1 MLGAFL
7 FLLALTF
14 KPVIENDGIGY
25 FSYLHSVV
33 VDHDLDFSNEY
44 QAVKAE
50 RVSYYPTLI
59 ETRTAT
65 GRLADFFPV
74 GPAILAAPAYL
85 VALAVRPG
93 AEPQYGP
100 PFSVALTLVSLLF
113 GLLAL
118 VLSYR
123 LAAAVAGPR
132 AAVVGVAGAAAATP
146 FTYYLVYEPSYSHSF
161 SACAVAAF
169 LYLWW
174 RARDR
179 RTWQGWA
186 LLGLLGGLLGLI
198 RFQDGP
204 LLLVGLLDRPRRRW
218 HLLVFFGAAALAFAP
233 QLPVDQVLF
242 GSWLPARPPGQDLQ
256 LFPGHYLQLLVSS
269 QHGLFSWTPIAL
281 LAVGGFW
288 FVPDRRLQ
296 LAFIY
301 AFGVELLI
309 GGAAP
314 DWYGG
319 FSFGMRRFLGL
330 TPFFAIGLAALA
342 QRVPARAAWAA
353 LTAFVAWNL
362 VLMANFTYVINS
374 AGDPGYGGLLD
385 GQLRALRF
393 LPHLVTQGTA
403 GRALIWWPV
412 LKLSFDPLLGLLLLL
427 GEAACLAIA
436 AAALR
441 LLRPLPAAS

>member
-1 MLGAFL
+1 M
-7 FLLALTF
+7 
-14 KPVIENDGIGY
+14 
-25 FSYLHSVV
+25 
-33 VDHDLDFSNEY
+33 
-44 QAVKAE
+44 
-50 RVSYYPTLI
+50 
-59 ETRTAT
+59 
-65 GRLADFFPV
+65 
-74 GPAILAAPAYL
+74 
-85 VALAVRPG
+85 
-93 AEPQYGP
+93 
-100 PFSVALTLVSLLF
+100 
-113 GLLAL
+113 
-118 VLSYR
+118 LSYR

-342 QRVPARAAWAA
+342 QRVPARAAWTA

>member
-1 MLGAFL
+1 VLLGAFL
-7 FLLALTF
+7 LLLGLTF

-33 VDHDLDFSNEY
+33 VDHDLDFTDEY
-44 QAVKAE
+44 QAVKNE

-85 VALAVRPG
+85 VAVAARPSG
-93 AEPQYGP
+93 EPQFGP
-100 PFSVALTLVSLLF
+100 PFSVAITLVSLLL

-123 LAAAVAGPR
+123 LAAAVASPR
-132 AAVVGVAGAAAATP
+132 AAILGVAGAAAATP
-146 FTYYLVYEPSYSHSF
+146 FLYYLLYEPSYSHSF

-174 RARDR
+174 QGRDR

-204 LLLVGLLDRPRRRW
+204 LLLIGLIDRPRKPW
-218 HLLVFFGAAALAFAP
+218 HLLVFFGAAAIAFAP

-256 LFPGHYLQLLVSS
+256 LIPGHYLQLLFSS
-269 QHGLFSWTPIAL
+269 QHGLFSWTPVAL
-281 LAVGGFW
+281 VAVAGFW

-296 LAFIY
+296 LAFLY
-301 AFGVELLI
+301 AFLVELLI

-330 TPFFAIGLAALA
+330 TPFFAIGLSPTAC
-342 QRVPARAAWAA
+342 PDAR
-353 LTAFVAWNL
+353 
-362 VLMANFTYVINS
+362 
-374 AGDPGYGGLLD
+374 PGP
-385 GQLRALRF
+385 RW
-393 LPHLVTQGTA
+393 PPSWPGT
-403 GRALIWWPV
+403 W
-412 LKLSFDPLLGLLLLL
+412 S
-427 GEAACLAIA
+427 
-436 AAALR
+436 
-441 LLRPLPAAS
+441 